1 MKRNWVFTL
10 TTAASILMLSAC
22 GSGNETTDESNV
34 GSSGMSSE
42 VLSSTGTN
50 TDNGSK
56 EVLVYS
62 NSLAGG
68 RQEWIDEKA
77 TEAGFEMQFVEA
89 GGGEVLNRL
98 LAESSSPQ
106 ADVAFGMDEAMFF
119 ELKDED
125 LLVEFEPGWISDIA
139 KEANVGEM
147 YFHPLMEQ
155 RIFLMYNPE
164 YVTEEQAPKN
174 WQDLSKMPDFEK
186 KYRVP
191 AQLGSGTDQK
201 AILSILLQYI
211 DEDGDL
217 GIAQEGWDEVK
228 AYLANGYQTP
238 ENEEQLQN
246 FAEGKVPIS
255 YHFLGGVPN
264 AEEEFGFKA
273 MPIDPP
279 QGVITMREQIGIIN
293 KGSDY
298 DYSAAEEFV
307 EWFGTAEVQG
317 EFVKEFGGLPV
328 NEKAKESATERLVEI
343 ADATTPMDV
352 DWNFVREHL
361 NTWIEKVELEL
372 MP

>member
-125 LLVEFEPGWISDIA
+125 LLVEFEPGWISDFA

-147 YFHPLMEQ
+147 
-155 RIFLMYNPE
+155 
-164 YVTEEQAPKN
+164 
-174 WQDLSKMPDFEK
+174 
-186 KYRVP
+186 
-191 AQLGSGTDQK
+191 
-201 AILSILLQYI
+201 
-211 DEDGDL
+211 
-217 GIAQEGWDEVK
+217 
-228 AYLANGYQTP
+228 
-238 ENEEQLQN
+238 
-246 FAEGKVPIS
+246 
-255 YHFLGGVPN
+255 
-264 AEEEFGFKA
+264 
-273 MPIDPP
+273 
-279 QGVITMREQIGIIN
+279 
-293 KGSDY
+293 
-298 DYSAAEEFV
+298 
-307 EWFGTAEVQG
+307 
-317 EFVKEFGGLPV
+317 
-328 NEKAKESATERLVEI
+328 
-343 ADATTPMDV
+343 
-352 DWNFVREHL
+352 
-361 NTWIEKVELEL
+361 
-372 MP
+372 